1 MSTVIFAALFIFVLA
16 ALFALSSWLVGRS
29 DKAPGCGGENCCS
42 TCALNSDNQDSKC
55 SDSKCLEKPVNPRS
69 A

>member
-16 ALFALSSWLVGRS
+16 VLFALSSWLLGRS
-29 DKAPGCGGENCCS
+29 DRAPGCGGEHCCS
-42 TCALNSDNQDSKC
+42 TCSINPESR
-55 SDSKCLEKPVNPRS
+55 DSKCLEKKAVTRS